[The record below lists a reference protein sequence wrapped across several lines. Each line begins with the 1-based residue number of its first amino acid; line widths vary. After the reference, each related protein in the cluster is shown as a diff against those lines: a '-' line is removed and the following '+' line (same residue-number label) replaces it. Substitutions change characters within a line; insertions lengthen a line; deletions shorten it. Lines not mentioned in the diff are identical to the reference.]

1 MRTAHGFWIGLL
13 LACCCV
19 VLAVNAAAGEP
30 AKEPVRFGKV
40 IEVKAEKLDEY
51 KRLHANCWAEVEQA
65 MDDAHIRGM
74 SIYLRKLPDGKHYL
88 FMYFEYIG
96 QDLDGDMKKMADDP
110 AVQRWWK
117 QTDPCQEP
125 LPDRKPG
132 DWWADMEEVYHQ
144 R

>member
-1 MRTAHGFWIGLL
+1 MKTARGSWIDLL
-13 LACCCV
+13 LACCCAG
-19 VLAVNAAAGEP
+19 LAVNAAAGEP
-30 AKEPVRFGKV
+30 EKKPVRFGKV

-65 MDDAHIRGM
+65 MDEANIRNM
-74 SIYLRKLPDGKHYL
+74 AIYLRKLPDGKHYL
-88 FMYFEYIG
+88 FMYFEYVG
-96 QDLDGDMKKMADDP
+96 QDLDGDMKKMAEDP

-117 QTDPCQEP
+117 QTDPCQQP

-144 R
+144 Q